1 MKITKLAGLLA
12 AVLTV
17 ASSDAATT
25 SYQFTTGTTAA
36 SNGIINGVS
45 GKAFQNSVSATYAGP
60 GTVGVGYFNIT
71 DAAILAATSPATL
84 ISAFQNWNTNGTST
98 FNAPG
103 AVGNR
108 GVFNISPAAAR
119 DLQTGGSGAGFQ
131 DKAMYVFVGN
141 GATYAAST
149 QFLVLKSTYTFNP
162 AESGVTTYAKTFTT
176 ANSAALIGSSVAD
189 VKTTNTDATVTP
201 GWSTAALIPETST
214 ALLGAL
220 GALGLLRRRR

>member
-1 MKITKLAGLLA
+1 MKLIQLTALLGS
-12 AVLTV
+12 LSIG
-17 ASSDAATT
+17 ASVNAATT
-25 SYQFTTGTTAA
+25 SYQFTTGLTAT
-36 SNGIINGVS
+36 SNGIIDGAT

-60 GTVGVGYFNIT
+60 GTVAVGYFNIS
-71 DAAILAATSPATL
+71 DASIMAATTPATL

-119 DLQTGGSGAGFQ
+119 DMQTGGSGEGFQ
-131 DKAMYVFVGN
+131 NQSMYVFVGN
-141 GATYAAST
+141 GATYATST
-149 QFLVLKSTYTFNP
+149 QFLVLKSTFTFNP
-162 AESGVTTYAKTFTT
+162 AESGVTTFAKTFTT
-176 ANSAALIGSSVAD
+176 ANSTALIGSSVTN
-189 VKTTNTDATVTP
+189 VFTTNTDASQTP
-201 GWSTAALIPETST
+201 GWSTAALVPETST